1 MRILLVTQYFT
12 PEVTAA
18 RVRLHAF
25 AQGLA
30 ERGHEVEVV
39 CELPN
44 HPEGVVQEGYRRR
57 AVVHR
62 EFDGFRVSY
71 VYVSASPKKTF
82 ARRLAL
88 YGSFAVSATV
98 AGSAMRRPDVIFASS
113 PPLPVAAA
121 AAAIATRHRVPWVFD
136 VRDLWPEAAVV
147 LGELSNERAIRAAE
161 RLEHRLYRSAAAITT
176 VTASFKAR
184 IAEHLDDDAKIHLI
198 PNGTT
203 RAWLA
208 AGEAEPDRAGCG
220 IAPDRFAWLYA
231 GNLGIAQGLET
242 AIDAAA
248 ELGDGFELTL
258 LGAGPLRTELE
269 SRAAALPAGSVRF
282 RDPVQP
288 DVAARSMRAAD
299 ALLVPLAD
307 RPELAQF
314 VPSKLFDC
322 AAVGR
327 PVIVASRGEAPR
339 IASEAEAAL
348 VVEPGDSAALAAAVR
363 RLRDDPELRERLSEA
378 GKRLAA
384 RYLREDQVVELDAI
398 LTEVVGTNAR
408 NGAKSE
414 SRFNSG

>member
-1 MRILLVTQYFT
+1 MRILLISQYFT

-30 ERGHEVEVV
+30 ERGHDVEVV

-44 HPEGVVQEGYRRR
+44 HPEGVVHDGYRRR

-82 ARRLAL
+82 ARRIAL
-88 YGSFAVSATV
+88 YGSFAASATIV
-98 AGSAMRRPDVIFASS
+98 ASAMRRPDVIFVSS
-113 PPLPVAAA
+113 PPLPAAA
-121 AAAIATRHRVPWVFD
+121 AAAAAAKRHRVPWVFD

-147 LGELSNERAIRAAE
+147 LGELNNPRAIRAAE
-161 RLEHRLYRSAAAITT
+161 RLEHRLYESAAAITT
-176 VTASFKAR
+176 VTESFRRSIAR
-184 IAEHLDDDAKIHLI
+184 HLDDDTKIHLI

-208 AGEAEPDRAGCG
+208 AGEREPDRAGCG
-220 IAPDRFAWLYA
+220 LAADRFAWLYA

-258 LGAGPLRTELE
+258 LGGGPVRAELE
-269 SRAAALPAGSVRF
+269 ARAASLPAGIVRF
-282 RDPVQP
+282 VDPVQP
-288 DVAARSMRAAD
+288 EEAARYMRAAD

-327 PVIVASRGEAPR
+327 PMIVAARGEAPR
-339 IASEAEAAL
+339 IAEDADAAL
-348 VVEPGDSAALAAAVR
+348 VVAPGDAQALAAAVR
-363 RLRDDPELRERLSEA
+363 RLRDEPDLSD
-378 GKRLAA
+378 RLAA
-384 RYLREDQVVELDAI
+384 SARRLAGLYLRENQVLALERVL
-398 LTEVVGTNAR
+398 
-408 NGAKSE
+408 E
-414 SRFNSG
+414 SVAVKTSHKA